1 MTPSA
6 KPAIATIGAAVALCA
21 AAMLHAGSTPQS
33 AAASAEARAVA
44 FLSGEV
50 PRWPAEN
57 RCFSCH
63 NNGDAARALY
73 AAIRRGHEVAP
84 AALADTYDWLR
95 RPDAWDD
102 NALGESFSDT
112 VLARIQ
118 FTGALV
124 SAIEAGLDDARPALA
139 VAAAFVASDQ
149 HEDGAWRLDSSGS
162 IGSPATYGTSLAT
175 WAALRALRAD
185 EAGRHADAIAKGGT
199 WLRALETTT
208 VLDAASVVLGLG
220 RDTDGGAVA
229 QRRRCLQLIVDGEAP
244 SGGWGAYL
252 ASRTEPFDTALV
264 VLALRPLLDAPELLA
279 PTLTP
284 NRTREL
290 VSRGRAFLL
299 TEQLDD
305 GSWVETTRPP
315 GQQSYAQYVSTTG
328 WATMALLETAELP

>member
-1 MTPSA
+1 MTTRARPWPS
-6 KPAIATIGAAVALCA
+6 PRPSSPPT
-21 AAMLHAGSTPQS
+21 STKTVPGVS
-33 AAASAEARAVA
+33 TRVAASA
-44 FLSGEV
+44 
-50 PRWPAEN
+50 
-57 RCFSCH
+57 H
-63 NNGDAARALY
+63 
-73 AAIRRGHEVAP
+73 
-84 AALADTYDWLR
+84 LR
-95 RPDAWDD
+95 P
-102 NALGESFSDT
+102 
-112 VLARIQ
+112 
-118 FTGALV
+118 TG
-124 SAIEAGLDDARPALA
+124 P
-139 VAAAFVASDQ
+139 
-149 HEDGAWRLDSSGS
+149 AWRPGQRSG
-162 IGSPATYGTSLAT
+162 P
-175 WAALRALRAD
+175 LRAD
-185 EAGRHADAIAKGGT
+185 EAGRHADAIARGGT